1 MADVLEMHSACEPI
15 ESEWDRLAAQ
25 LRAPPFLYPGWTCA
39 WWRAF
44 GKGDLCVLA
53 VRRQGRLAGVLPL
66 RRRGSLVASPTNWHT
81 PLFGAL
87 VEDQEAARELSAG
100 LLELHPR
107 RVDLSFLDPTA
118 LGYDE
123 LTAGFRGYRDATRTV
138 IRSPYIEVDGDWE
151 GFLAGRSRNL
161 RQGLRRK
168 RRRLEERGDVSV
180 EVAESGNDLPAALE
194 RGFDL
199 EVSGWKGGKGTA
211 IRSSPE
217 TERFYREVASWA
229 SERGFLRLAFLRLG
243 NRPLAFNYCLEAEGR
258 HYLIKPGYD
267 EEFREL
273 GPGSILTSEMIARTF
288 RLGLKSY
295 EFLGGED
302 DYKVRWA
309 TGLRDRL
316 RTQLFAT
323 SVTGALDRVVQTRG
337 RAIARRALA
346 LAGR

>member
-1 MADVLEMHSACEPI
+1 MANVLETHSACEPI
-15 ESEWDRLAAQ
+15 ESEWDQLAAQ

-44 GKGDLCVLA
+44 GSGELCVLA

-66 RRRGSLVASPTNWHT
+66 RHRRGLVASPTNWHT

-87 VEDQEAARELSAG
+87 AEDREAALELSAG
-100 LLELHPR
+100 LFELQPR
-107 RVDLSFLDPTA
+107 RVDLSFLDA
-118 LGYDE
+118 NAVGFDE
-123 LTAGFRGYRDATRTV
+123 LTAASGRYRVATRTV
-138 IRSPYIEVDGDWE
+138 VRSPFIEVDQDWE
-151 GFLAGRSRNL
+151 SFLAGRSRNL
-161 RQGLRRK
+161 RQGLKRL
-168 RRRLEERGDVSV
+168 RRRLGERGEVSV
-180 EVAESGNDLPAALE
+180 EVVEGGNDLLAALE
-194 RGFDL
+194 QGFDL
-199 EVSGWKGGKGTA
+199 EVSGWKGEKSTA

-217 TERFYREVASWA
+217 TERFYREIASWA
-229 SERGFLRLAFLRLG
+229 SERGFLRLAFLRLSD
-243 NRPLAFNYCLEAEGR
+243 RPLAFNYCLEAEGR
-258 HYLIKPGYD
+258 HYLIKPGFD
-267 EEFREL
+267 ERFREL
-273 GPGSILTSEMIARTF
+273 GPGAILTSEMIARTF

-346 LAGR
+346 LTGR

>member
-1 MADVLEMHSACEPI
+1 MADVLETHSDCEPI
-15 ESEWDRLAAQ
+15 ETEWDRLAAL
-25 LRAPPFLYPGWTCA
+25 LRAPPFLYPGWICA

-44 GKGDLCVLA
+44 GKGEMCVLA
-53 VRRQGRLAGVLPL
+53 VRRQERLAGVLPL
-66 RRRGSLVASPTNWHT
+66 RHRGGLVASPTNWHS

-87 VEDQEAARELSAG
+87 VEDREAAAALSAG
-100 LLELHPR
+100 LFELQPR
-107 RVDLSFLDPTA
+107 RVDLSFLDPNA
-118 LGYDE
+118 PGFEE
-123 LTAGFRGYRDATRTV
+123 LTAGSGRYRAVTRTV
-138 IRSPYIEVDGDWE
+138 MRSPYVEVDGDWE
-151 GFLAGRSRNL
+151 SFLAGRSRNQ

-168 RRRLEERGDVSV
+168 RRRLEERGRVSI
-180 EVAESGNDLPAALE
+180 EVIEGGDDLPAALE
-194 RGFDL
+194 QGFAL
-199 EVSGWKGGKGTA
+199 ELSGWKGEKGTA
-211 IRSSPE
+211 ILSSPE

-229 SERGFLRLAFLRLG
+229 SEHGFLRLAFLRL
-243 NRPLAFNYCLEAEGR
+243 NDRPLAFNYCFEAEGR

-273 GPGSILTSEMIARTF
+273 GPGAILTAEMIARTF

-309 TGLRDRL
+309 TALRERL